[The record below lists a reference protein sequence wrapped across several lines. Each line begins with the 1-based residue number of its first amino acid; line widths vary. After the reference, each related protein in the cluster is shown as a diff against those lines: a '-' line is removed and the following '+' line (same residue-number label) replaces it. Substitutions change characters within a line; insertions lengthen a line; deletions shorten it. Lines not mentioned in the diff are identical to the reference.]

1 MLGTHSLLEA
11 AKANR
16 ARVSRFIHVS
26 TDEVYGEGSSGEPS
40 HEGTEM
46 DPTNPYSA
54 SKAGAEHLVT
64 AYRRSFDLPIIITRG
79 NNVYGPHQFP
89 EKIVPKFIAQIV
101 SCALSAEPVPQPPR
115 AGAARSAR
123 GRRPL
128 GFTSR
133 RFAVVTGPP
142 LVASPPLAPHDTL
155 SRDPSATPQ
164 SRGRKLT
171 LHGTGTNTRNYL
183 FVEDVARA
191 FDVILHKG
199 EIGGVYNI
207 GGDNERSNL
216 EVAKTLL
223 AAMGVIPDPDVDA
236 DATAKHITFVSDR
249 PFNDLRYPLDCK
261 RLAALGWTEEVSFT
275 DGIART
281 IEWYKTN
288 SGNWGD
294 IESAIVAHP
303 RRGNLTTEVTEGK
316 APSKAITDDETA
328 VEPASTPTA
337 AAAAAKTT

>member
-1 MLGTHSLLEA
+1 M
-11 AKANR
+11 
-16 ARVSRFIHVS
+16 
-26 TDEVYGEGSSGEPS
+26 
-40 HEGTEM
+40 
-46 DPTNPYSA
+46 
-54 SKAGAEHLVT
+54 
-64 AYRRSFDLPIIITRG
+64 
-79 NNVYGPHQFP
+79 
-89 EKIVPKFIAQIV
+89 
-101 SCALSAEPVPQPPR
+101 
-115 AGAARSAR
+115 
-123 GRRPL
+123 
-128 GFTSR
+128 
-133 RFAVVTGPP
+133 
-142 LVASPPLAPHDTL
+142 
-155 SRDPSATPQ
+155 
-164 SRGRKLT
+164 
-171 LHGTGTNTRNYL
+171 
-183 FVEDVARA
+183 EDVARA

>member
-1 MLGTHSLLEA
+1 MLLLPGEIHACTHSA
-11 AKANR
+11 PPR
-16 ARVSRFIHVS
+16 
-26 TDEVYGEGSSGEPS
+26 
-40 HEGTEM
+40 
-46 DPTNPYSA
+46 
-54 SKAGAEHLVT
+54 
-64 AYRRSFDLPIIITRG
+64 
-79 NNVYGPHQFP
+79 
-89 EKIVPKFIAQIV
+89 
-101 SCALSAEPVPQPPR
+101 LSAATQSPPPR
-115 AGAARSAR
+115 S
-123 GRRPL
+123 
-128 GFTSR
+128 SSCS
-133 RFAVVTGPP
+133 
-142 LVASPPLAPHDTL
+142 SPPQA
-155 SRDPSATPQ
+155 
-164 SRGRKLT
+164 RGRKLT

-223 AAMGVIPDPDVDA
+223 AAMGVLSEADA
-236 DATAKHITFVSDR
+236 DAGATSKHITFVSDR

-261 RLAALGWTEEVSFT
+261 RLAALGWTEDVSFA

-316 APSKAITDDETA
+316 APSKAVVDDETA
-328 VEPASTPTA
+328 VEPASSSSSA
-337 AAAAAKTT
+337 ADAGKA